1 MYLSEKKMA
10 DQTIPTIKTSNP
22 LSSYFRQPKLYISLP
37 SKGQFYPEGALDVSA
52 NGEYAVYAMTA
63 KDELIMKTPDA
74 LMNGQATV
82 EVIKSCVPAITE
94 PWFMPSIDLDA
105 VLIAMRVA
113 TYGGNMDVSASCPSC
128 SHDNE
133 YELNLMNHLE
143 KASSFAFDS
152 AIEIP
157 PLVINIKPY
166 NYKEVTKAAI
176 KSLEQQK
183 LINIVT
189 DQNLSEEEKLSRFGE
204 SFVALT
210 KMTVDV
216 VADSIDSIQTPDTLV
231 KDRNQIKEFIDNA
244 PAEIFNAVNNRL
256 VEIKNNINLQAQDVK
271 CGECGWEY
279 SFELTM
285 DQTDFFGKGS

>member
-1 MYLSEKKMA
+1 MA
-10 DQTIPTIKTSNP
+10 DQTIPTIKPSNP

-37 SKGQFYPEGALDVSA
+37 SKGQFYPEGALDISA

-82 EVIKSCVPAITE
+82 EVIKSCVPAIKE

-143 KASSFAFDS
+143 KASSFAFNS
-152 AIEIP
+152 AIEIH

>member
-10 DQTIPTIKTSNP
+10 DQTIPTIKPSNP

-37 SKGQFYPEGALDVSA
+37 SKGQFYPEGALDISA

-82 EVIKSCVPAITE
+82 EVIKSCVPAIKE

-143 KASSFAFDS
+143 KASSFAFNS
-152 AIEIP
+152 AIEIH